1 MELLFNDLSLHG
13 QFHNARDFEESI
25 GRVMEMR
32 EVAGR
37 FGRELHCHRNMVNA
51 QVTPE
56 LRMPQVVGAL
66 GADKGRA
73 LMGWLTKYGPFI
85 EDIREH
91 EGDDYLL
98 AYGNA
103 DVTDT
108 AVGEA
113 AYRRFYGIDR
123 RLVSLAP
130 STWNFS
136 PVPVDWHNGVSK
148 SVDIENYREREALQ
162 RGLESAPPPMQTWRD
177 LEEIVRTRYTALT
190 FSDDAFE
197 PIRPHPF
204 VSSAADRII
213 QILGILY
220 DLKHS
225 FDAQGRLTNEGHE
238 LRRKH
243 FVGDKALITDSSD
256 TDKARY
262 RKELTFRNPLNPNED
277 LFCTWHGKV
286 KSTNVPIRV
295 HYHWPIRADAPVYVV
310 YVGTKI
316 ATG

>member
-13 QFHNARDFEESI
+13 QFHSARDFEESI

-32 EVAGR
+32 VLAGR
-37 FGRELHCHRNMVNA
+37 FGRKLHCHRNLVNA

-56 LRMPQVVGAL
+56 LLMPRVVGAL
-66 GADKGRA
+66 GADTRRA
-73 LMGWLTKYGPFI
+73 LMGWLTKHGPFI

-91 EGDDYLL
+91 DVDDYL
-98 AYGNA
+98 ACG
-103 DVTDT
+103 DEVVTDT

-113 AYRRFYGIDR
+113 AYCRFSGVDR

-130 STWNFS
+130 SLWETS
-136 PVPVDWHNGVSK
+136 PLQVTWHNGGSK
-148 SVDIENYREREALQ
+148 SVAVENYWEREALQ
-162 RGLESAPPPMQTWRD
+162 RSLESAPAPMKTWLD
-177 LEEIVRTRYTALT
+177 LEEIVRTRYAALT

-197 PIRPHPF
+197 PIRRHSF
-204 VSSAADRII
+204 VKSAAERII

-225 FDAQGRLTNEGHE
+225 FDAQGRLTNEGQE
-238 LRRKH
+238 LHDKH
-243 FVGDKALITDSSD
+243 FVGDHALITDSSD

-277 LFCTWHGKV
+277 IFCTWHGKV
-286 KSTNVPIRV
+286 KTTNVPIRV

-310 YVGTKI
+310 YVGSKI
-316 ATG
+316 ATK